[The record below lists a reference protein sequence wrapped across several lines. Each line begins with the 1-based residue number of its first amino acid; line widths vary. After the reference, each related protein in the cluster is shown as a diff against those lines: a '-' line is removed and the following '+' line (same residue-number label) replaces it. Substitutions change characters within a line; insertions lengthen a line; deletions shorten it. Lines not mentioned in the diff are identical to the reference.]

1 MFYIPSNIFF
11 FKKIIFLFI
20 FGLIMRIIYY
30 ILKRIL
36 KLDIVLCG
44 DEIKKK
50 IKIIKIIKNELM
62 N

>member
-36 KLDIVLCG
+36 KLYIVLYNN
-44 DEIKKK
+44 EIKKK
-50 IKIIKIIKNELM
+50 EKN
-62 N
+62 